1 MKTALRPICLP
12 DQKYKEYDKVGYVM
26 GYGNVFQKS
35 CHTNSMGPEF
45 YTPCAPGFIMD
56 GMKTKTWSEN
66 EFGAKTFLPGCQS
79 GQTPAAEDPACL
91 AFNYLMKEHVSVTVQ
106 GRTNIILLFF

>member
-1 MKTALRPICLP
+1 
-12 DQKYKEYDKVGYVM
+12 M

-45 YTPCAPGFIMD
+45 YTPCAAGFIMD

-66 EFGAKTFLPGCQS
+66 EYGVKTFIPGCQS
-79 GQTPAAEDPACL
+79 GQTPAAHEPACL
-91 AFNYLMKEHVSVTVQ
+91 AFNYEMEKLVLVDLTSS
-106 GRTNIILLFF
+106 NISTFS

>member
-1 MKTALRPICLP
+1 MLRPICLP